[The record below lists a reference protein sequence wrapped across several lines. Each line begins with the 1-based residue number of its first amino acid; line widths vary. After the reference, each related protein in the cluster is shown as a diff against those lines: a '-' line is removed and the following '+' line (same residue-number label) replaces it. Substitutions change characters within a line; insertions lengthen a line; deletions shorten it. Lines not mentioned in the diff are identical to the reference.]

1 MTYQTHSPEETRALG
16 AQLAEQLQPGDV
28 ILLLGDMGA
37 GKSELTRG
45 IARGLGIEGYL
56 PSPTFPIMQ
65 MYETG
70 RLPLYHFD
78 WYRLESAEEL
88 YELSMDEYLYG
99 EGVQPGRRSD
109 PGDLSGDHP
118 DPHGRQRTGDRAAA
132 RGRVPRHRRGKAE
145 GDEGKMK
152 LLAID
157 TSGPVCGVAV
167 LEDGHILYEGA
178 AVNKLPHSVS
188 LMPMVEEA
196 LNKCSTD
203 ISEIEL
209 YAAVVGPGS
218 FTGVRIG
225 VSAVK
230 GMAHGAGKPCVAVD
244 ALEALAWGVSLMP
257 DLICPIQDARAGQV
271 YGAAFQPGR
280 VPQRVMEDTAA
291 KLEDYLDQAL
301 VAAKP
306 EQKLCFLGDGV
317 ERYRTAIEARLGQRA
332 VFAPAQMS
340 YLRPAAVAALAW
352 QNRENAVDYLT
363 LQPHYLRAPQ
373 AERARAA
380 KLAAEGKA

>member
-1 MTYQTHSPEETRALG
+1 
-16 AQLAEQLQPGDV
+16 
-28 ILLLGDMGA
+28 
-37 GKSELTRG
+37 
-45 IARGLGIEGYL
+45 
-56 PSPTFPIMQ
+56 
-65 MYETG
+65 
-70 RLPLYHFD
+70 
-78 WYRLESAEEL
+78 
-88 YELSMDEYLYG
+88 
-99 EGVQPGRRSD
+99 
-109 PGDLSGDHP
+109 
-118 DPHGRQRTGDRAAA
+118 
-132 RGRVPRHRRGKAE
+132 
-145 GDEGKMK
+145 MK

-178 AVNKLPHSVS
+178 AVNKLTHSVS

-271 YGAAFQPGR
+271 YGAAFEGGTLRRLFQDEPIKI
-280 VPQRVMEDTAA
+280 EEFLEKTAA
-291 KLEDYLDQAL
+291 FGQPML
-301 VAAKP
+301 
-306 EQKLCFLGDGV
+306 FLGDGMPV
-317 ERYRTAIEARLGQRA
+317 HRDNIGRILGERAR
-332 VFAPAQMS
+332 FAPAHLAFLRPAS
-340 YLRPAAVAALAW
+340 AAYLAWEKREEAVSYRELSPLYLRP
-352 QNRENAVDYLT
+352 
-363 LQPHYLRAPQ
+363 PQ
-373 AERARAA
+373 AERQKNLRE
-380 KLAAEGKA
+380 KGHE